1 MREAFDNVLIVFKR
15 EFAAYFATPIAA
27 VFLVIFVALTG
38 AFAFYVGGFFDRGQ
52 AELSSFFVYHPW
64 LYLILVPAIG
74 MRLWAEERK
83 SGTIELLMTLPISPW
98 EAILGKFFAAWAFVG
113 LALVLTFPMWITVNV
128 LGSPDNGV
136 ILASYLGSFL
146 MAGAYLAIASC
157 ISALTKNQVIAFI
170 VAAAICFLLVMS
182 GLEMVQNLFRGWAP
196 AFLLSAISSLSFL
209 GHFESITKGLLD
221 LPSIIFY
228 VSLIVFALFANKII
242 VDQRKAA

>member
-1 MREAFDNVLIVFKR
+1 MRESLGNIWIVAKR

-38 AFAFYVGGFFDRGQ
+38 AFAFYVGAFFERGQ

-64 LYLILVPAIG
+64 LYLLLVPAIG

-83 SGTIELLMTLPISPW
+83 TGTIELLMTLPISPW
-98 EAILGKFFAAWAFVG
+98 EAILGKFLAAWAFVG

-128 LGSPDNGV
+128 LGRPDNGV

-146 MAGAYLAIASC
+146 MAGAYLAVASC

-170 VAAAICFLLVMS
+170 VAATVCFLLVMS
-182 GLEMVQNLFRGWAP
+182 GLELVQNLFRGWAP
-196 AFLLSAISSLSFL
+196 ASLVAAVSSLSFL
-209 GHFESITKGLLD
+209 AHFESITKGILD
-221 LPSIIFY
+221 LPAIIFY
-228 VSLIVFALFANKII
+228 VSLIVFALFANKIVI
-242 VDQRKAA
+242 DQRKAA